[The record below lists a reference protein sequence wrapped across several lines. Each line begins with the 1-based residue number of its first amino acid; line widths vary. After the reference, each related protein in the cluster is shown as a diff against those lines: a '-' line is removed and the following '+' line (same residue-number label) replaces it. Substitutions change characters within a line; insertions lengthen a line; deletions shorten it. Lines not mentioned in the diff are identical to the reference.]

1 MMTLGRTPWLAFVLA
16 ALSPGCAGTGSS
28 SLLSPPAT
36 VSSLKTNLSHMEYEN
51 RQLKSQ
57 LSRLDADNREI
68 ENELVQEKSAN
79 GELSARLD
87 DARTLL
93 SQRGLNGDNGLDL
106 GTGAG
111 KMLPAGQSNKKRRK
125 PPFAQIPGRIDP
137 VPADEDGD
145 QTSSDPKSRDGLGA
159 QSRNGGGGGGTLQWF
174 PVADGS
180 NDLVSPRR

>member
-1 MMTLGRTPWLAFVLA
+1 MKTLGRTPWLAFVLVLA

-57 LSRLDADNREI
+57 LAKLDADSREI

-93 SQRGLNGDNGLDL
+93 SQRGLNADNGVDL
-106 GTGAG
+106 GAG

-137 VPADEDGD
+137 VPSDDDGD
-145 QTSSDPKSRDGLGA
+145 QTRPDPKSRDSFGS
-159 QSRNGGGGGGTLQWF
+159 QSHNDDGGKLQWF

-180 NDLVSPRR
+180 SDPVPPRR

>member
-1 MMTLGRTPWLAFVLA
+1 MMTLGRTTWLAFVLA

-57 LSRLDADNREI
+57 LSKLDADNREI

-93 SQRGLNGDNGLDL
+93 SQRGLNGDNGLDS
-106 GTGAG
+106 GTG

-145 QTSSDPKSRDGLGA
+145 QTSSDTKSRDSLGT
-159 QSRNGGGGGGTLQWF
+159 QSRNGGTLQWF

-180 NDLVSPRR
+180 SDPVAPRR